1 MGVMG
6 AMETTEMSSDTLPP
20 EVLDNVM
27 RCGCLGCKGMRMLST
42 RIAKA
47 EFDSGFEARM
57 ECLKVCDCVTCAYR
71 MRE

>member
-1 MGVMG
+1 
-6 AMETTEMSSDTLPP
+6 MSSDTLPP

-27 RCGCLGCKGMRMLST
+27 RYGCLGCKGMRMLST
-42 RIAKA
+42 GIAKA

-57 ECLKVCDCVTCAYR
+57 ECLKVCDCVTCAYHRR